1 MRALLPAL
9 IASLLIPCIL
19 VYCTTML
26 DFLIASVQ
34 LDPIAIIKTGS
45 YLGIALIVFAESGL
59 LVGIFFPG
67 DSLLFAAGL
76 LSAAGFLALEPLM
89 LIVVIAAIVGDS
101 AGYWFGAKVGPN
113 LFNRPDSRFF
123 KQEYLQRTELFYA
136 KYGGRAIILARFV
149 PIVRTLA
156 PILAGMGSMTYK
168 RFLSYNVIGGLF
180 WGVGMISL
188 GYFLG
193 SVIPDSERYIL
204 PLSLVIIVI
213 SFLPI
218 LTSVLR
224 GKRAV

>member
-1 MRALLPAL
+1 
-9 IASLLIPCIL
+9 
-19 VYCTTML
+19 ML

-45 YLGIALIVFAESGL
+45 YLGLAFIIFAESGL
-59 LVGIFFPG
+59 LIGIFFPG

-76 LSAAGFLALEPLM
+76 LSAAGFLSFGPLM
-89 LIVVIAAIVGDS
+89 FIVVIAAIVGDS

-168 RFLSYNVIGGLF
+168 RFLSYNVIGGLL
-180 WGVGMISL
+180 WGVCMISL

-193 SVIPDSERYIL
+193 SLIPNSERYIL
-204 PLSLVIIVI
+204 PLSLLIIVL

-218 LTSVLR
+218 IINLLR